1 MPIGLVWERDCGR
14 KLPEKSCQREPYI
27 LLNITIVSSRGFKA
41 FSTELG
47 AMKLLYLLIHV
58 ILLISQA
65 MAGKPY
71 SASIFLVL
79 ISSASSVEWKDVK
92 GRAPQIM
99 FSL

>member
-1 MPIGLVWERDCGR
+1 
-14 KLPEKSCQREPYI
+14 
-27 LLNITIVSSRGFKA
+27 
-41 FSTELG
+41 
-47 AMKLLYLLIHV
+47 MKLLYLLIPV